1 MQVPKRS
8 GQRPRPA
15 HEQEHAAARS
25 ARAQLALHLGGS
37 QRVNGSVLAQ
47 EGPAELIFPP
57 KIFIGLIYGN
67 YGAHEH
73 LGGAFAN
80 FGSQVGFLCSDCAES
95 DRIDYYALTS
105 DHVRLMAH
113 ACVPSSSIAPASRRF
128 QPEVH

>member
-1 MQVPKRS
+1 MRLS
-8 GQRPRPA
+8 
-15 HEQEHAAARS
+15 
-25 ARAQLALHLGGS
+25 AQLPIAPTAERGF
-37 QRVNGSVLAQ
+37 VFAQ

-57 KIFIGLIYGN
+57 KIFIRYIYCI

-113 ACVPSSSIAPASRRF
+113 ACVQSSSITPARRRF

>member
-1 MQVPKRS
+1 MPLWAAERS
-8 GQRPRPA
+8 GARPKGVNP
-15 HEQEHAAARS
+15 QKDVWSAAA
-25 ARAQLALHLGGS
+25 AAGPKGS
-37 QRVNGSVLAQ
+37 DFAQ
-47 EGPAELIFPP
+47 EGPAELISPP

-128 QPEVH
+128 QPQVH